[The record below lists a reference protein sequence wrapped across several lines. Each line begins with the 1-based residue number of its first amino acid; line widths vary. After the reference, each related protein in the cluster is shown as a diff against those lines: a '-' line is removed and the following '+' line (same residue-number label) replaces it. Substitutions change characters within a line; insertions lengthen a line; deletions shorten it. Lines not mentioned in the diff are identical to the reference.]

1 MDAACLIW
9 EDILVDHPLDM
20 LALKFAHDSYFYL
33 GFQPQMRDSI
43 ARVMPHW
50 TTDMPHYGWVDSDIL
65 LFFQYYEFSNL
76 SIIHRFSLELF
87 FSKSG
92 GVHDRLHTFT
102 PYVGYF
108 LLPLA

>member
-1 MDAACLIW
+1 MLLLFFIFYLPVRHMDRATDIW

-50 TTDMPHYGWVDSDIL
+50 TTDMPHYG
-65 LFFQYYEFSNL
+65 
-76 SIIHRFSLELF
+76 
-87 FSKSG
+87 
-92 GVHDRLHTFT
+92 
-102 PYVGYF
+102 
-108 LLPLA
+108 